1 MQETRFVEELEVL
14 VNRYSMEV
22 GSNTPD
28 FVLAQYIRQCLEAFD
43 NSVRARDKW
52 YGFWDRDEELPLKT
66 KEIGRPSHNTRSP
79 KRAKPRIGRA

>member
-1 MQETRFVEELEVL
+1 MQEARFVEELEVL

-52 YGFWDRDEELPLKT
+52 YGFWDRDKERPLK
-66 KEIGRPSHNTRSP
+66 IGRPSHNTRSP